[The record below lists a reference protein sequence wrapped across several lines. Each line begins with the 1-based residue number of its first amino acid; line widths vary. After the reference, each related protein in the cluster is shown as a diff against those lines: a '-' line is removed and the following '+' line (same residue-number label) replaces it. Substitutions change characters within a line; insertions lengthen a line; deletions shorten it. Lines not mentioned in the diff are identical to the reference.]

1 MRTDPPR
8 KKLDDLLKNGPRNAL
23 SCTKHEITPQLI
35 QDAFSAILVR
45 LRG

>member
-1 MRTDPPR
+1 MRADPFEE
-8 KKLDDLLKNGPRNAL
+8 KFDDLLKNDPRNAL

-35 QDAFSAILVR
+35 QDAFSVILVR